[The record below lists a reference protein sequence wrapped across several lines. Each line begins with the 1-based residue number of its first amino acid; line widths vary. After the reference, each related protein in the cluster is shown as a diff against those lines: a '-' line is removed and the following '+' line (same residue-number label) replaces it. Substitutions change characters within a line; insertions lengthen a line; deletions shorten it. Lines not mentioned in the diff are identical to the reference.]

1 MKKLLV
7 IVLAA
12 LPFVA
17 FAQMPGMPGGM
28 QMPGMQDLPEETIVA
43 ETQSMVAQYALNED
57 QAAKLLDL
65 NKKYL
70 GKVSYPV
77 ILPPEAEEAMKNAA
91 ANRPA
96 GGAGGFNMGNMTQ
109 EDRDQMMSMMNQMQ
123 DMMAQIEDNQT
134 AYEDGLASILDKKQ
148 MKKWKKAKKHYQR
161 EQELQ
166 MERQFSGMGG
176 FGGGMPGGGGFGGGM
191 PGGGGF
197 GGGFPGGGGFGF

>member
-7 IVLAA
+7 VVLAA

-17 FAQMPGMPGGM
+17 YAQMPGM
-28 QMPGMQDLPEETIVA
+28 QMPNMQDLPEATIVS
-43 ETQSMVAQYALNED
+43 ETESMVAQYGLNED

-65 NKKYL
+65 NKQYL

-77 ILPPEAEEAMKNAA
+77 ILPPEAEEAMKNAS

-123 DMMAQIEDNQT
+123 DMMAQIEENQT

-148 MKKWKKAKKHYQR
+148 MKKWKKAKKHYQT
-161 EQELQ
+161 EQQ
-166 MERQFSGMGG
+166 IRMEREFGAMGGFGGG

-191 PGGGGF
+191 PGGG
-197 GGGFPGGGGFGF
+197 FPGGGGFGF

>member
-7 IVLAA
+7 VVLAA

-17 FAQMPGMPGGM
+17 YAQMPGM
-28 QMPGMQDLPEETIVA
+28 QMPNMQDLPEATIVS
-43 ETQSMVAQYALNED
+43 ETESMVAQYGLNED

-65 NKKYL
+65 NKQYL

-77 ILPPEAEEAMKNAA
+77 ILPPEAEEAMKNAS

-123 DMMAQIEDNQT
+123 DMMAQIEENQT

-148 MKKWKKAKKHYQR
+148 MKKWKKAKKHYQT
-161 EQELQ
+161 EQQ
-166 MERQFSGMGG
+166 IRMEREFGAMGG
-176 FGGGMPGGGGFGGGM
+176 FGGGFGGDFGGF
-191 PGGGGF
+191 GGGGF

>member
-1 MKKLLV
+1 
-7 IVLAA
+7 
-12 LPFVA
+12 
-17 FAQMPGMPGGM
+17 MPGMPGGM

-57 QAAKLLDL
+57 QAARLLDL

-176 FGGGMPGGGGFGGGM
+176 FGGGMPGGGFGGGM

>member
-7 IVLAA
+7 VVLAA

-17 FAQMPGMPGGM
+17 YAQMPGM
-28 QMPGMQDLPEETIVA
+28 QMPGMQDLPEATIVS
-43 ETQSMVAQYALNED
+43 ETESMVAQYGLNED

-65 NKKYL
+65 NKQYL

-77 ILPPEAEEAMKNAA
+77 ILPPEAEEAMKNAS

-123 DMMAQIEDNQT
+123 DMMAQIEENQT

-148 MKKWKKAKKHYQR
+148 MKKWKKAKKHYQT
-161 EQELQ
+161 EQQ
-166 MERQFSGMGG
+166 IRMEREFGAMGG
-176 FGGGMPGGGGFGGGM
+176 FGGGFGGDFGGF
-191 PGGGGF
+191 GGGGF

>member
-1 MKKLLV
+1 MKKLLIV
-7 IVLAA
+7 VLAA

-17 FAQMPGMPGGM
+17 YAQMPGM
-28 QMPGMQDLPEETIVA
+28 QMPNMQDLPEATIVS
-43 ETQSMVAQYALNED
+43 ETESMVAQYGLNED

-65 NKKYL
+65 NKQYL

-77 ILPPEAEEAMKNAA
+77 ILPPEAEEAMKNAS

-134 AYEDGLASILDKKQ
+134 AYENGLASILDKKQ
-148 MKKWKKAKKHYQR
+148 MKKWKKAKKHYQT
-161 EQELQ
+161 EQQ
-166 MERQFSGMGG
+166 IRMEREFGAMGG
-176 FGGGMPGGGGFGGGM
+176 FGGGFGGGM

-197 GGGFPGGGGFGF
+197 GGGGFGGGFPGGGGFGF

>member
-7 IVLAA
+7 VVLAA

-17 FAQMPGMPGGM
+17 YAQMPGM
-28 QMPGMQDLPEETIVA
+28 QMPNMQDLPEATIVS
-43 ETQSMVAQYALNED
+43 ETESMVAQYGLNED

-65 NKKYL
+65 NKQYL

-77 ILPPEAEEAMKNAA
+77 ILPPEAEEAMKNAS

-123 DMMAQIEDNQT
+123 DMMAQIEENQT

-148 MKKWKKAKKHYQR
+148 MKKWKKAKKHYQT
-161 EQELQ
+161 EQQ
-166 MERQFSGMGG
+166 IRMEREFGAMGG
-176 FGGGMPGGGGFGGGM
+176 FGGGFGGGM

-197 GGGFPGGGGFGF
+197 GDGMPGGGFPGGGGFGF

>member
-1 MKKLLV
+1 MKKLLIV
-7 IVLAA
+7 VLAA
-12 LPFVA
+12 LPLVA
-17 FAQMPGMPGGM
+17 YAQMPGM
-28 QMPGMQDLPEETIVA
+28 QMPNMQDLPEATIISET
-43 ETQSMVAQYALNED
+43 ESMVAQFGLNED

-65 NKKYL
+65 NKQYL

-77 ILPPEAEEAMKNAA
+77 ILPPEAEEAMKNAS

-134 AYEDGLASILDKKQ
+134 AYENGLASILDKKQ
-148 MKKWKKAKKHYQR
+148 MKKWKKAKKHYQT
-161 EQELQ
+161 EQQ
-166 MERQFSGMGG
+166 IRMERE
-176 FGGGMPGGGGFGGGM
+176 FGAM
-191 PGGGGF
+191 GGF

>member
-7 IVLAA
+7 VVLAA

-17 FAQMPGMPGGM
+17 YAQMPGM
-28 QMPGMQDLPEETIVA
+28 QMPNMQDLPEATIVS
-43 ETQSMVAQYALNED
+43 ETESMVAQYGLNED

-65 NKKYL
+65 NKQYL

-123 DMMAQIEDNQT
+123 DMMAQIEENQT

-148 MKKWKKAKKHYQR
+148 MKKWKKAKKHYQT
-161 EQELQ
+161 EQQ
-166 MERQFSGMGG
+166 IRMEREFGAMGG
-176 FGGGMPGGGGFGGGM
+176 FGGGVGGGMPGGGGFGGGM
-191 PGGGGF
+191 PGGG
-197 GGGFPGGGGFGF
+197 FPGGGGFGF

>member
-17 FAQMPGMPGGM
+17 YAQMPGM
-28 QMPGMQDLPEETIVA
+28 QMPNMQDLPEATIVS
-43 ETQSMVAQYALNED
+43 ETESMVAQYGLNED

-65 NKKYL
+65 NKQYL

>member
-7 IVLAA
+7 VVLAA

-17 FAQMPGMPGGM
+17 YAQMPGM
-28 QMPGMQDLPEETIVA
+28 QMPGMQDLPEATIVS
-43 ETQSMVAQYALNED
+43 ETESMVAQYGLNED

-65 NKKYL
+65 NKQYL

-77 ILPPEAEEAMKNAA
+77 ILPPEAEEAMKNAS

-123 DMMAQIEDNQT
+123 DMMAQIEENQT

-148 MKKWKKAKKHYQR
+148 MKKWKKAKKHYQT
-161 EQELQ
+161 EQQ
-166 MERQFSGMGG
+166 IRMEREFGAMGGFGGGFGGDFGG
-176 FGGGMPGGGGFGGGM
+176 FGGGMP
-191 PGGGGF
+191 